1 MKKEGKSSKLLRI
14 HRDDN
19 VVVVVQPIEA
29 GDRDL
34 LNGHDVL
41 FTQDIAIGHK
51 VAGLDIKRGEKI
63 YKCGVPIGS
72 ATDMIPDGNHI
83 HLHNL
88 KSDYIATYTL
98 DKDHAYV
105 KFSASWLPPLRW

>member
-1 MKKEGKSSKLLRI
+1 MQTEGKSRKLLRI

-19 VVVVVQPIEA
+19 VLIVVTPVRP
-29 GDRDL
+29 GDRDVID
-34 LNGHDVL
+34 GREVA
-41 FTQDIAIGHK
+41 FTQNIAIGHK
-51 VAGLDIKRGEKI
+51 VAARDIKAGEKV

-72 ATDMIPDGNHI
+72 AKDPIPAGAHM

-98 DKDHAYV
+98 DKDHVFV
-105 KFSASWLPPLRW
+105 K

>member
-1 MKKEGKSSKLLRI
+1 MQTEGKSSRLLRI

-19 VVVVVQPIEA
+19 VLIVVRPIQP

-34 LNGHDVL
+34 LDGREVV
-41 FTQDIAIGHK
+41 FTQQVAIGHK
-51 VAGLDIKRGEKI
+51 IAARDLASGEKI

-72 ATDMIPDGNHI
+72 AKENIPAGSHI
-83 HLHNL
+83 HVHNL

-98 DKDHAYV
+98 DKDHVFV
-105 KFSASWLPPLRW
+105 K

>member
-1 MKKEGKSSKLLRI
+1 MQAEGKSRKLLRI

-19 VVVVVQPIEA
+19 VLIVVTPIKP

-34 LNGHDVL
+34 IDGQDVV
-41 FTQDIAIGHK
+41 FTQHAAIGHK
-51 VAGLDIKRGEKI
+51 VAARPIKLGEKV

-72 ATDMIPDGNHI
+72 AKEAIPVGAHI

-98 DKDHAYV
+98 DKDHVFV
-105 KFSASWLPPLRW
+105 K

>member
-1 MKKEGKSSKLLRI
+1 MQPEGKSRNLLRI

-19 VVVVVQPIEA
+19 VLIVVSPVRP

-34 LNGHDVL
+34 VDGHELV

-51 VAGLDIKRGEKI
+51 VAARDIKAGEKV
-63 YKCGVPIGS
+63 YKCGVSIGS
-72 ATDMIPDGNHI
+72 AKEMIPAGAHM

-98 DKDHAYV
+98 DRDYV
-105 KFSASWLPPLRW
+105 FVK